1 MVYNL
6 PALEKHIV
14 DRFIHGKPEID
25 VNIPVISFKTDV
37 VQTTG
42 FAKVRKSIPQVNIS
56 YSGIQLPSHGGGG
69 GDILHSVVQI
79 VVHFEIN
86 GIV

>member
-1 MVYNL
+1 MVLSHCQYSLKTGFGADVVYDL

-37 VQTTG
+37 VQTTE
-42 FAKVRKSIPQVNIS
+42 FAKVRNNIPQVNIC
-56 YSGIQLPSHGGGG
+56 Y
-69 GDILHSVVQI
+69 IL
-79 VVHFEIN
+79 
-86 GIV
+86 